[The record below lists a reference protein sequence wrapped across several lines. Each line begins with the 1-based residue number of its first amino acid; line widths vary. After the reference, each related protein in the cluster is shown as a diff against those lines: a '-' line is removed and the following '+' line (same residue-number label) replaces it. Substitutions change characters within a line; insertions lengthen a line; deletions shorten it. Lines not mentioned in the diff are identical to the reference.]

1 MKYLYI
7 VLFAAILLLVLKFV
21 FNVSLKTIGELIL
34 NIVIGI
40 IVLWLV
46 NKFCGALGIPNI
58 PINIITALVVG
69 VFGLPGVIVLILL
82 FYFNIV

>member
-7 VLFAAILLLVLKFV
+7 ILVAALLLVVLKYV
-21 FNVSLKTIGELIL
+21 FNVSLKTLGELLL
-34 NIVIGI
+34 NIVIGL

-46 NKFCGALGIPNI
+46 NKFGGAIGIPNI
-58 PINIITALVVG
+58 PINLLTALIVG

-82 FYFNIV
+82 FYFKVF

>member
-46 NKFCGALGIPNI
+46 NKFGGALGIPNI

>member
-7 VLFAAILLLVLKFV
+7 VLFAAILLLILKFI

-34 NIVIGI
+34 NVVIGI

-46 NKFCGALGIPNI
+46 NKFGGALGIPNI
-58 PINIITALVVG
+58 PINVITALVVG

-82 FYFNIV
+82 FYLKIF

>member
-1 MKYLYI
+1 MKYLYVI
-7 VLFAAILLLVLKFV
+7 LVAAVLLLVLKYV
-21 FNVSLKTIGELIL
+21 FNVSLKTLGELLL

-46 NKFCGALGIPNI
+46 NMFGGSIGIPNI
-58 PINIITALVVG
+58 PINIITALIVG

-82 FYFNIV
+82 YYFKIL

>member
-46 NKFCGALGIPNI
+46 NKFGGALGIPNI
-58 PINIITALVVG
+58 PINVITALVVG

-82 FYFNIV
+82 FYFKIV

>member
-7 VLFAAILLLVLKFV
+7 VLFAAVLLLILKFI

-34 NIVIGI
+34 NVVIGI

-46 NKFCGALGIPNI
+46 NKFGGALGIPNI
-58 PINIITALVVG
+58 PINVITALVVG

-82 FYFNIV
+82 FYLKIF

>member
-7 VLFAAILLLVLKFV
+7 VLFAAILLLILKFI

-46 NKFCGALGIPNI
+46 NKFGGSLGIPNI
-58 PINIITALVVG
+58 PINVITALVVG

-82 FYFNIV
+82 FYLKIF

>member
-7 VLFAAILLLVLKFV
+7 VIIAALLLVVLKYV
-21 FNVSLKTIGELIL
+21 FNVSLKTLGELLL
-34 NIVIGI
+34 NIVIGL

-46 NKFCGALGIPNI
+46 NQFGGAIGIPNI
-58 PINIITALVVG
+58 PINLLTALIVG
-69 VFGLPGVIVLILL
+69 VFGLPGVIVLIIL

>member
-34 NIVIGI
+34 NIIIGI

-46 NKFCGALGIPNI
+46 NKFGGALGIPNI